1 MTIMKV
7 TIMNKNELVEAFSRA
22 CADMA
27 MFMDIYLPARLDSDS
42 VVAAP
47 LFEETEID
55 DIENWW
61 DTDTHLKDYVLQNTR
76 LYEQDYNAYND
87 GFQAAIAELQ
97 KYEDLID
104 QFRVFINQA
113 DHNMNYLKY
122 LPHRA
127 DYAHDL
133 KETSGFRDLQKTC
146 AQMPNVAVYPLVN
159 VDTDKNDLRSAFCL
173 GVQIVSTTSRPLV
186 SKIERAANR
195 GVFRAAERR
204 ILA

>member
-1 MTIMKV
+1 
-7 TIMNKNELVEAFSRA
+7 MNKNELVQAFSRA

-27 MFMDIYLPARLDSDS
+27 MFMDIYLPVRLDSDS
-42 VVAAP
+42 VIAAP
-47 LFEETEID
+47 LFEETAID
-55 DIENWW
+55 DIEDWW
-61 DTDTHLKDYVLQNTR
+61 NMGEHLKDYVLQNTR

-87 GFQAAIAELQ
+87 GFQAAIEELQ
-97 KYEDLID
+97 KNENLID

-113 DHNMNYLKY
+113 DHNINYLKY

-127 DYAHDL
+127 DYATLL
-133 KETSGFRDLQKTC
+133 KESDGYKELEKVC
-146 AQMPNVAVYPLVN
+146 AKMPHVSVHPLVS

-173 GVQIVSTTSRPLV
+173 GVQIVSTTCRPLV

-204 ILA
+204 VLG